1 MILDFAKSVFGL
13 LFPISLLL
21 SVFVYQNEK
30 TSDSVPTQG
39 KETTKQESVI
49 RTIGLVVTLAIFI
62 TGVILIS
69 FKYKSLAWICIA
81 IGMPMYLGRVAG
93 TYVSVGIIGRVVRS
107 EKADKLSVREHWAIE
122 TVAYTL
128 FFLDV
133 YKLPA
138 KLMEFVANIEN
149 IPVSDCLY
157 ITLYVSRL
165 FLYVFLTCALIPVPL
180 SVLTKLMIKANA
192 LIRDKT
198 NIFKIGDF
206 FIKRIDP
213 QGMAR
218 PLLVKAI
225 EAAKGKHIVCR
236 ILVWIISPVVIV
248 VDACLVIAK
257 MLWSFVITSIGYVC
271 LILRLIKHTIG
282 KVTAWINNLSD
293 RRLVATSFRIA
304 LIATLAITVVTN
316 RYTPLLR
323 EFEISTEVLE
333 FIASAILIPVIFEWI
348 SSTKNKK
355 Q

>member
-21 SVFVYQNEK
+21 SVFVYKDEK
-30 TSDSVPTQG
+30 SEDSVPVQ
-39 KETTKQESVI
+39 KEETTKQESVI
-49 RTIGLVVTLAIFI
+49 RTIGLIVTLAIFLA
-62 TGVILIS
+62 GVILVN

-81 IGMPMYLGRVAG
+81 VGMPMYLGRVAG
-93 TYVSVGIIGRVVRS
+93 TYVSVGIIGKVVRS
-107 EKADKLSVREHWAIE
+107 EKTDKLSVREHWAIE

-138 KLMEFVANIEN
+138 KLMGLVANIEN

-180 SVLTKLMIKANA
+180 SILAKMVIKANE

-198 NIFKIGDF
+198 SIYKIGDF

-213 QGMAR
+213 QSTER

-225 EAAKGKHIVCR
+225 EAAKNKHIVRR
-236 ILVWIISPVVIV
+236 IFVWIISPVVIV
-248 VDACLVIAK
+248 VDACLVIVK
-257 MLWSFVITSIGYVC
+257 MLWSFVITSIGYIF
-271 LILRLIKHTIG
+271 LILRLIKRTIG
-282 KVTAWINNLSD
+282 KVTAWVNNLSD
-293 RRLVATSFRIA
+293 RRLVATSFRVA

-323 EFEISTEVLE
+323 ESEISTEVLE
-333 FIASAILIPVIFEWI
+333 FVASTILIPVIFEWI